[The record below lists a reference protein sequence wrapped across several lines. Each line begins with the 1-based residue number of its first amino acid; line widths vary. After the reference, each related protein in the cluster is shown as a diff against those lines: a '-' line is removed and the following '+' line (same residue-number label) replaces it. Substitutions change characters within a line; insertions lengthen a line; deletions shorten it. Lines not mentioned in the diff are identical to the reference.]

1 MGSRLDGSLHVAGN
15 LTSNS
20 LTVPAGT
27 VLNSHVGAAAAIDET
42 KLEHQ
47 HRIGYAMPNVLVV
60 PINTVVYTC
69 HGDMATI
76 LEIEAGTQVVCTGN
90 STITVTVNRHRGAT
104 EAAVTAITLDSN
116 NVVFTAEAG
125 SLNST
130 YKLLVDGDVLE
141 ISAAVSPG
149 TGSLGTGLFV
159 SITLAED
166 SET

>member
-1 MGSRLDGSLHVAGN
+1 MGSRVDGSLHVAGN

-47 HRIGYAMPNVLVV
+47 HRIHYGGYNVMVMPIVA
-60 PINTVVYTC
+60 VVYVC
-69 HGDMATI
+69 HGDTATV
-76 LEIEAGTQVVCTGN
+76 LEVEAGTQTVCTGN
-90 STITVTVNRHRGAT
+90 STITVTISRHRASVTAT
-104 EAAVTAITLDSN
+104 EVASIVLDADN
-116 NVVFTAEAG
+116 TVFLAEADS
-125 SLNST
+125 SLTNTSM
-130 YKLLVDGDVLE
+130 VDGDVLVV
-141 ISAAVSPG
+141 SVAVSPG

>member
-1 MGSRLDGSLHVAGN
+1 MSRIDGSLYVTGN
-15 LTSNS
+15 ITSGS
-20 LTVPAGT
+20 LTLAAGSVINT
-27 VLNSHVGAAAAIDET
+27 SVAAAAAIDET

-69 HGDMATI
+69 HGDTATI
-76 LEIEAGTQVVCTGN
+76 LEIEAGTQVVCTGD

-104 EAAVTAITLDSN
+104 EAAVTAITLDSD

-130 YKLLVDGDVLE
+130 NKLLVDGDVLE
-141 ISAAVSPG
+141 ISVAVSPG